1 MATAQSPKVKRML
14 SPKVS
19 DLESFLVMAHSV
31 EQGAARERLKTMIVP
46 LICLGRNKD
55 LCSWRSKYKS
65 YGALRGC
72 DLGVRDCLQ
81 VYCGK

>member
-1 MATAQSPKVKRML
+1 MVENCRGSVGLYEARAEGFVI
-14 SPKVS
+14 
-19 DLESFLVMAHSV
+19 FLFRTL
-31 EQGAARERLKTMIVP
+31 GTNLKYP
-46 LICLGRNKD
+46 LVVGSKMICLGRNKD
-55 LCSWRSKYKS
+55 LCSQRSKYKS